1 MKVARRGL
9 GRGATALLVALVAG
23 ATACTPLSDE
33 LTQRGITLAES
44 GDVAGAERQLRQA
57 IDADPQNAMAAYQLG
72 ALAENRADDFAARNW
87 YRRAA
92 TRAKDRRVD
101 ENGEDVLLSVWA
113 LRGLERVNRRI
124 AEAEGIAPEPVAP
137 TADAAR

>member
-1 MKVARRGL
+1 MKRARRAL
-9 GRGATALLVALVAG
+9 GGAALVTALAG
-23 ATACTPLSDE
+23 AAACTPLSEE
-33 LTQRGITLAES
+33 LTRQGIALAES

-57 IDADPQNAMAAYQLG
+57 IEADPQNAMAAYQLG
-72 ALAENRADDFAARNW
+72 ALAENRADDHAARNW

-92 TRAKDRRVD
+92 TRAKDRRVE

-124 AEAEGIAPEPVAP
+124 ATAEGAAPEPVEP
-137 TADAAR
+137 TAEAAP

>member
-1 MKVARRGL
+1 MKRA
-9 GRGATALLVALVAG
+9 RGAAIGAGAALLALLAASG
-23 ATACTPLSDE
+23 CTPLSEE
-33 LTQRGITLAES
+33 LTQQGIALAES
-44 GDVAGAERQLRQA
+44 GDVASAEGQLRKA
-57 IDADPQNAMAAYQLG
+57 IEADPQNALAAYQLG

-101 ENGEDVLLSVWA
+101 ENGHDVLLSVWA

-124 AEAEGIAPEPVAP
+124 AAVEGTAPEPVAP
-137 TADAAR
+137 TGEAAP

>member
-1 MKVARRGL
+1 MKRARRAL
-9 GRGATALLVALVAG
+9 GGAALVALLGG
-23 ATACTPLSDE
+23 ASACTPLSEE
-33 LTQRGITLAES
+33 LTQRGIALAES
-44 GDVAGAERQLRQA
+44 GDVAGAEAALRKA

-72 ALAENRADDFAARNW
+72 ALAENRADDHTARNW

-92 TRAKDRRVD
+92 TRAKDRRVE

-124 AEAEGIAPEPVAP
+124 ATAEGTAPEPVAP
-137 TADAAR
+137 APEANP